1 MRTEARPHTIALLG
15 MLLALPACPLA
26 APVAPAHAPD
36 ASAAVPRPA
45 SDMPSIELSRV
56 HAAPGAV
63 ATVSATLSSAG
74 AAIVGA
80 QNDIVFDPGLVAVA
94 ATAAGK
100 PDCTANPQIQKPGTA
115 FSFLPP
121 GCRSGIAESC
131 IGVRALVLSLSDV
144 TPIPNGSVLYSC
156 RLQVASKVTSGTA
169 KLSVR
174 RVGFSGPTGQAID
187 GVGVDGAIAI
197 GQ

>member
-1 MRTEARPHTIALLG
+1 MRTAAHPHTITLMG
-15 MLLALPACPLA
+15 MLLALPACQLA
-26 APVAPAHAPD
+26 APVSPAGAPAT
-36 ASAAVPRPA
+36 SAATPRAA
-45 SDMPSIELSRV
+45 SNMPSLEVSRV

-63 ATVSATLSSAG
+63 ATLSVTLNSAG
-74 AAIVGA
+74 AGIAGA

-94 ATAAGK
+94 ATAGGK
-100 PDCTANPQIQKPGTA
+100 PDCTVNPQIQKPGTA

-131 IGVRALVLSLSDV
+131 IGMRALVLSLSDV
-144 TPIPNGSVLYSC
+144 TLIPNGSVLYSC
-156 RLQVASKVTSGTA
+156 RLQVASKPTTGTA

-174 RVGFSGPTGQAID
+174 RVGFSSPSGQAID
-187 GVGVDGAIAI
+187 GVGIDGAVAI

>member
-15 MLLALPACPLA
+15 MLLALPACQLT
-26 APVAPAHAPD
+26 APVSPAHAPN
-36 ASAAVPRPA
+36 ASAAAPSA
-45 SDMPSIELSRV
+45 AGNMPSVEVSRV
-56 HAAPGAV
+56 HAAPGGV

-74 AAIVGA
+74 AGIAGV
-80 QNDIVFDPGLVAVA
+80 QNDIVFDPGLVAVVA
-94 ATAAGK
+94 KANGK

-144 TPIPNGSVLYSC
+144 TPIANGSVLYSC
-156 RLQVASKVTSGTA
+156 RLQVASNVTTGTA

-174 RVGFSGPTGQAID
+174 RVGFSGPAGQAID
-187 GVGVDGAIAI
+187 GVGVDGAVAI

>member
-1 MRTEARPHTIALLG
+1 MRTDARPHTIALLG
-15 MLLALPACPLA
+15 MLMALPACQFA
-26 APVAPAHAPD
+26 TPVSPTHAPTT
-36 ASAAVPRPA
+36 SAAVPRAA
-45 SDMPSIELSRV
+45 SDMPNVEVSRV
-56 HAAPGAV
+56 HAAPGAI
-63 ATVSATLSSAG
+63 ATVSATLNSAG
-74 AAIVGA
+74 AGIAGA
-80 QNDIVFDPGLVAVA
+80 QNDIVFDPGLVAVVA
-94 ATAAGK
+94 KPNGK

-156 RLQVASKVTSGTA
+156 RLQVASKVATGTA
-169 KLSVR
+169 QLSVR
-174 RVGFSGPTGQAID
+174 RVGFSGPAGQAID
-187 GVGVDGAIAI
+187 GVGVDGAVAI

>member
-1 MRTEARPHTIALLG
+1 
-15 MLLALPACPLA
+15 
-26 APVAPAHAPD
+26 
-36 ASAAVPRPA
+36 
-45 SDMPSIELSRV
+45 MPSIELSRV
-56 HAAPGAV
+56 RAAPGAV
-63 ATVSATLSSAG
+63 ATVSATFNSAG
-74 AAIVGA
+74 AGIVGA

-94 ATAAGK
+94 ATAGGK
-100 PDCTANPQIQKPGTA
+100 PDCTVNPQIQKPGTA

-187 GVGVDGAIAI
+187 GVGVDGAVAI